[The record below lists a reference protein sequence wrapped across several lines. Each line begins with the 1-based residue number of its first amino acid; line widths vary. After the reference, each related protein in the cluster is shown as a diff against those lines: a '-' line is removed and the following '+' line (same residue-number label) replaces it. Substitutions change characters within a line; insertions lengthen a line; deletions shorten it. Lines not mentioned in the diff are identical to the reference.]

1 MEASPLD
8 FERKTSDGLVLRGR
22 HWPVHGPR
30 AVVCLMHGLGEHCGR
45 YAHVAAVFNRKG
57 MAFMGIDQRG
67 HGRSE
72 GQRGH
77 TPSYARLLEAI
88 DLLLVEAG
96 QHYPGVQVVLYGHS
110 FGGNQV
116 LNYVMRRNTP
126 IAAVVASSPWLR
138 LTVKRAGVL
147 ALLGKALEYLLPGS
161 ATNSHIESSLVSHDP
176 EVVLAYKNDPL
187 IHDRITARGLMVCVR
202 AGLYA
207 LHHAG
212 ELRVPALLMHGT
224 DDPITDPAA
233 SRLFGK
239 RAGGLATFKPWPGM
253 LHEVH
258 NEVGRDEVLDYVVS
272 WVQKH
277 VGP

>member
-1 MEASPLD
+1 MELPPLD

-22 HWPVHGPR
+22 NWPVNSPK
-30 AVVCLMHGLGEHCGR
+30 AIVCLMHGLGEHCGR
-45 YAHVAAVFNRKG
+45 YGHLAVAFNLEG

-77 TPSYARLLEAI
+77 TPSYDRLLEAI

-96 QHYPGVQVVLYGHS
+96 QHYPGVPIVLYGHS
-110 FGGNQV
+110 FGGSQV
-116 LNYVMRRNTP
+116 LNYVLRRNTP
-126 IAAVVASSPWLR
+126 LAAVVASSPWLR
-138 LTVKRAGVL
+138 LTVKRAGIL
-147 ALLGKALEYLLPGS
+147 ALIDKVCHYLLPG
-161 ATNSHIESSLVSHDP
+161 AASHSRVEASLVSHDP
-176 EVVLAYKNDPL
+176 EVVEAYSRDPL
-187 IHDRITARGLMVCVR
+187 IHDRITARCLMVCVR
-202 AGLYA
+202 AGRYA

-224 DDPITDPAA
+224 DDPITDPSA
-233 SRLFGK
+233 SRLFAE
-239 RAGGLATFKPWPGM
+239 RAGDMATFRPWPGM

-258 NEVGRDEVLDYVVS
+258 NEVGREEVLEFVVG

-277 VGP
+277 AGT